1 MGFPYDQG
9 TWEGVSGAIFM
20 GFGTSAPG
28 IYTAIAIIVAIALLA
43 IGQKTEADKYRNHK

>member
-20 GFGTSAPG
+20 GFGSAMPG
-28 IYTAIAIIVAIALLA
+28 IFTVIAIAVSVALLA
-43 IGQKTEADKYRNHK
+43 IGQKTEAAKYRDHK